1 MEAYSEPCQTSKM
14 ESFAQIVNDQM
25 RNEVIF
31 TEFEFKKVW
40 VQYFHFLKKHQYVD
54 WKNTGQLFVAHVFLS
69 RS

>member
-31 TEFEFKKVW
+31 TEFEFKKVL
-40 VQYFHFLKKHQYVD
+40 VQYFHFLKKHQYV
-54 WKNTGQLFVAHVFLS
+54 N
-69 RS
+69 